1 MPGRT
6 GTLRISRHS
15 GDPFAKVDAGDIVVL
30 DRVDLD
36 TATARELIDLAPL
49 AVVNARAFISGRF
62 PNPGPLLLADDGV
75 TLLETDAAGTRKLTE
90 GSHVRLHDGTLY
102 DDADRPVL
110 SAHELTAEEISVRM
124 EAAQSG
130 LGTQLG
136 SFAHNATEYLRRE
149 QDLLLHGVGLPT
161 LRTPMTGRPVV
172 VVANG
177 ASRDDVRGMRR
188 FLREQRPLLVG
199 VDHGADQLLA
209 MRMQPHVV
217 VVGEQALETKQGGK
231 PRVSDRVLRQARDVV
246 LHTSG
251 SQAGKSADRLER
263 LDVPAQHVSSIGNTL
278 DIALLLAHRG
288 GARLV
293 IPAGAPASLEEFL
306 DGGNRIQA
314 STYLTR
320 LRLGSSV
327 VEAAAVSQLYAG
339 RVRLWHLWLVL
350 LAALVALGFAVNV
363 TPRGHEWIHDVRHSI
378 AGRL

>member
-15 GDPFAKVDAGDIVVL
+15 GNPFAKVDAGDIVVL
-30 DRVDLD
+30 NRVDLD

-110 SAHELTAEEISVRM
+110 SAHELTAEEISARM

-130 LGTQLG
+130 LGNQLG

-172 VVANG
+172 VVADG

-199 VDHGADQLLA
+199 VDHGAELLLA

-217 VVGEQALETKQGGK
+217 VVGEQVLETKQGGK

-251 SQAGKSADRLER
+251 SQAGRGPDRLER
-263 LDVPAQHVSSIGNTL
+263 LHVPARHVSSTGNTL

-306 DGGNRIQA
+306 EGGNRIQA
-314 STYLTR
+314 STYVTR

-327 VEAAAVSQLYAG
+327 VEAGVLPQLYAG